1 MATMTTSTTQTCTK
15 LLDAALEY
23 LERGWSIIPVRVSGQ
38 GKKIPHIRWKEFQ
51 TRQATPEEV
60 EAWFTQW
67 PDAGIALVTGA
78 ISGIYIVDC
87 DTIEAQR
94 EADRIGLQTFI
105 KTRTQRGKEGCHL
118 YFEHPGDGKLRG
130 NKVGVNAD
138 GVSWPKIDG
147 LDFRGDG
154 GYALLPPSKG
164 YEWDIPVGISP
175 DDMAIWTDPQITA
188 SVVDINTREEFDLSS
203 LDLSSVSAKNHI
215 PEWDKTYQFVRDKFP
230 TTLKIPSGCG
240 NGRNDRVMRHISDSI
255 IRGFW
260 GDELRAKGRSFMREF
275 FEEPL
280 PEPEFLATV
289 ASMEAAERR
298 NHPERLERH
307 EKPTQPTSD
316 IVLLTENDADRLIGE
331 ASSRAYIV
339 EPWLWPESITQ
350 IHGYSGSGK
359 SMFLQHILYAAAT
372 GQDRFGPYLL
382 GRRAR
387 VLYLDFE
394 MGRGTIGSRLKTLEG
409 MYGPSEGYYQVWAP
423 FSDEDMD
430 LKKPGGLSRLDTV
443 IKAANP
449 EIVVIDTNRSA
460 FVGLEENSA
469 EGWSYVNRVLLRLRD
484 MGLAVISVHH
494 SNKPGESG
502 LGREAGSTGQL
513 AILDTQIRVAQVYED
528 ETTAKQN
535 AGIWDASY
543 STPVFPAMSRSLSED
558 YDLQMVMELRYRKV
572 REWTEHHEWGQWVGF
587 GVNHQDE
594 SRMVVGSRS
603 PRQKAQALAS
613 QGTPLKEI
621 AKTLHKPLKAV
632 KEWVG

>member
-1 MATMTTSTTQTCTK
+1 MTMTTGQKIDDCTDT
-15 LLDAALEY
+15 LDSALEY
-23 LERGWSIIPVRVSGQ
+23 LERGWSVIPVRVSGQ
-38 GKKIPHIRWKEFQ
+38 GKKTPHVRWKEFQ

-60 EAWFTQW
+60 EGWFQQW
-67 PDAGIALVTGA
+67 PNTGIAIVTGR

-87 DTIEAQR
+87 DTIEAQE
-94 EADRIGLQTFI
+94 EADRLGLKTFI

-118 YFEHPGDGKLRG
+118 YFEHPGDNISRG
-130 NKVGVNAD
+130 NRVGSNAD
-138 GVSWPKIDG
+138 GINWPKVNG

-164 YEWDIPVGISP
+164 YEWDIPVGIEP
-175 DDMAIWTDPQITA
+175 DDMTIWRDPKISA

-215 PEWDKTYQFVRDKFP
+215 PEWDRTHQFVRDNFP
-230 TTLKIPSGCG
+230 STMKIPSGCG
-240 NGRNDRVMRHISDSI
+240 NARNDRVMRHISDSI

-275 FEEPL
+275 FEDPL
-280 PEPEFLATV
+280 LEPEFLATV
-289 ASMEAAERR
+289 SSMEAAERR
-298 NHPERLERH
+298 NHPERLEKH
-307 EKPTQPTSD
+307 EHIVNPSSD
-316 IVLLTENDADRLIGE
+316 ITLLTESDANRLIGE

-350 IHGYSGSGK
+350 VHGYSGSGK
-359 SMFLQHILYAAAT
+359 SMFLQHILYAVAT
-372 GQDRFGPYLL
+372 GQDRFGPFLL

-394 MGRGTIGSRLKTLEG
+394 MGRGTIGARLQTLES
-409 MYGPSEGYYQVWAP
+409 MYGPSHGFYQVWAP

-430 LKKPGGLSRLDTV
+430 LKKREGLTRLDSV
-443 IKAANP
+443 IRAANP
-449 EIVVIDTNRSA
+449 EIVVVDTNRSA

-513 AILDTQIRVAQVYED
+513 AILDTQIRVAQVYKDED
-528 ETTAKQN
+528 TAKQN
-535 AGIWDASY
+535 AGIWDSAY
-543 STPVFPAMSRSLSED
+543 STPVFPAMGRSLPDE
-558 YDLQMVMELRYRKV
+558 YDVQMVMELRYRKV

-587 GVNHQDE
+587 GVNHQDD
-594 SRMVVGSRS
+594 SRLVVGSRS
-603 PRQKAQALAS
+603 PRQKAQVLLA
-613 QGTPLKEI
+613 QGMPIGEV
-621 AKTLHKPLKAV
+621 AKTLHKPLKAI
-632 KEWVG
+632 KEWIG

>member
-1 MATMTTSTTQTCTK
+1 MTMTTGQKIDDCTDT
-15 LLDAALEY
+15 LDSALEY
-23 LERGWSIIPVRVSGQ
+23 LERGWSVIPVRVSGQ
-38 GKKIPHIRWKEFQ
+38 GKKTPHVRWKEFQ

-60 EAWFTQW
+60 EGWFQQW
-67 PDAGIALVTGA
+67 PNTGIAIVTGR

-87 DTIEAQR
+87 DTIEAQE
-94 EADRIGLQTFI
+94 EADRLGLKTFI

-118 YFEHPGDGKLRG
+118 YFEHPGDNISRG
-130 NKVGVNAD
+130 NRVGSNAD
-138 GVSWPKIDG
+138 GINWPKVNG

-164 YEWDIPVGISP
+164 YEWDIPVGIEP
-175 DDMAIWTDPQITA
+175 DDMTIWRDPKISA

-215 PEWDKTYQFVRDKFP
+215 PEWDRTHQFVRDNFP
-230 TTLKIPSGCG
+230 STMKIPSGCG
-240 NGRNDRVMRHISDSI
+240 NARNDRVMRHISDSI

-275 FEEPL
+275 FEDPL

-289 ASMEAAERR
+289 SSMEAAERR
-298 NHPERLERH
+298 NHPERLEKH
-307 EKPTQPTSD
+307 EHIVNPSSD
-316 IVLLTENDADRLIGE
+316 ITLLTESDANRLIGE

-350 IHGYSGSGK
+350 VHGYSGSGK
-359 SMFLQHILYAAAT
+359 SMFLQHILYAVAT
-372 GQDRFGPYLL
+372 GQDRFGPFLL

-394 MGRGTIGSRLKTLEG
+394 MGRGTIGARLQTLES
-409 MYGPSEGYYQVWAP
+409 MYGPSHGFYQVWAP

-430 LKKPGGLSRLDTV
+430 LKKREGLTRLDSV
-443 IKAANP
+443 IRAANP
-449 EIVVIDTNRSA
+449 EIVVVDTNRSA

-513 AILDTQIRVAQVYED
+513 AILDTQIRVAQVYKDED
-528 ETTAKQN
+528 TAKQN
-535 AGIWDASY
+535 AGIWDSAY
-543 STPVFPAMSRSLSED
+543 STPVFPAMGRSLPDE
-558 YDLQMVMELRYRKV
+558 YDVQMVMELRYRKV

-587 GVNHQDE
+587 GVNHQDD
-594 SRMVVGSRS
+594 SRLVVGSRS
-603 PRQKAQALAS
+603 PRQKAQVLLA
-613 QGTPLKEI
+613 QGMPIGEV
-621 AKTLHKPLKAV
+621 AKTLHKPLKAI
-632 KEWVG
+632 KEWIG